1 FKAIETEAA
10 ESVASCLSKEREK
23 EILENRQYV
32 KALLKTTALLG
43 RQGLAFRGHD
53 EGESSANQGNF
64 VETVHL
70 LTEINPDLMKN
81 SHKPYNGWLQKLY
94 YTERQLAK
102 YLSLYW
108 SSIIL
113 SCLEE
118 VWSWPNKLWSSLA
131 SQFTDVQMEDLR
143 ASFALFDQDGDG
155 HITTSELTAVMKCLG
170 QNPTDAEILAII
182 KEVDADGNGTIEF
195 SEFVIAMAKS
205 VNDIDS
211 EKEIKE
217 AFDVFDKDG
226 NGHINVEELR
236 YVSVNLGETFS
247 DEDIAEM
254 LKQADFD
261 GDGVVNYK
269 GMTEAL

>member
-1 FKAIETEAA
+1 
-10 ESVASCLSKEREK
+10 
-23 EILENRQYV
+23 
-32 KALLKTTALLG
+32 
-43 RQGLAFRGHD
+43 
-53 EGESSANQGNF
+53 
-64 VETVHL
+64 
-70 LTEINPDLMKN
+70 
-81 SHKPYNGWLQKLY
+81 
-94 YTERQLAK
+94 
-102 YLSLYW
+102 
-108 SSIIL
+108 
-113 SCLEE
+113 
-118 VWSWPNKLWSSLA
+118 
-131 SQFTDVQMEDLR
+131 MEDLR

-269 GMTEAL
+269 DFARMMKLNQRLS

>member
-1 FKAIETEAA
+1 M
-10 ESVASCLSKEREK
+10 C
-23 EILENRQYV
+23 
-32 KALLKTTALLG
+32 
-43 RQGLAFRGHD
+43 
-53 EGESSANQGNF
+53 
-64 VETVHL
+64 
-70 LTEINPDLMKN
+70 
-81 SHKPYNGWLQKLY
+81 
-94 YTERQLAK
+94 
-102 YLSLYW
+102 
-108 SSIIL
+108 
-113 SCLEE
+113 
-118 VWSWPNKLWSSLA
+118 A

-205 VNDIDS
+205 ANEIDA

-217 AFDVFDKDG
+217 AFDVFDKDS

-261 GDGVVNYK
+261 DDGIVNYK
-269 GMTEAL
+269 GFFMLGYLSKTLDGCNLAYKFLF

>member
-1 FKAIETEAA
+1 
-10 ESVASCLSKEREK
+10 
-23 EILENRQYV
+23 
-32 KALLKTTALLG
+32 
-43 RQGLAFRGHD
+43 
-53 EGESSANQGNF
+53 
-64 VETVHL
+64 
-70 LTEINPDLMKN
+70 M
-81 SHKPYNGWLQKLY
+81 
-94 YTERQLAK
+94 
-102 YLSLYW
+102 
-108 SSIIL
+108 
-113 SCLEE
+113 
-118 VWSWPNKLWSSLA
+118 A

-269 GMTEAL
+269 DFARMMKLNQRLS

>member
-1 FKAIETEAA
+1 
-10 ESVASCLSKEREK
+10 
-23 EILENRQYV
+23 
-32 KALLKTTALLG
+32 
-43 RQGLAFRGHD
+43 
-53 EGESSANQGNF
+53 
-64 VETVHL
+64 
-70 LTEINPDLMKN
+70 M
-81 SHKPYNGWLQKLY
+81 
-94 YTERQLAK
+94 
-102 YLSLYW
+102 
-108 SSIIL
+108 
-113 SCLEE
+113 
-118 VWSWPNKLWSSLA
+118 A
-131 SQFTDVQMEDLR
+131 SQFTDVQMEDLT
-143 ASFALFDQDGDG
+143 A
-155 HITTSELTAVMKCLG
+155 ELTAVMKCLG

-205 VNDIDS
+205 VNDIDA

-261 GDGVVNYK
+261 GDSVVNYK
-269 GMTEAL
+269 GIFLCLDIFLKLLDGCKNSACKLLF